1 MGSPAPSDRVD
12 RSCCLSRS
20 LSTTLCNSKSDN
32 WCKVIQLLLEDIR
45 SRGSQQNATGEG
57 AAAAVGQ
64 GRTEEAQAEAL
75 GSAPKLL
82 LHGREMP
89 RLLQNHNGFLSRPDC
104 CRLLG
109 VLNRSLPVHWWK
121 GQAH

>member
-1 MGSPAPSDRVD
+1 MG
-12 RSCCLSRS
+12 SCCLSRS
-20 LSTTLCNSKSDN
+20 LSKHCAATLCNSKSDN
-32 WCKVIQLLLEDIR
+32 WWKVIQLLLEDIR
-45 SRGSQQNATGEG
+45 SRGSQQNAAGEG

-64 GRTEEAQAEAL
+64 GRTEEAQAEAV
-75 GSAPKLL
+75 GPAPKLL

-104 CRLLG
+104 RRLLG
-109 VLNRSLPVHWWK
+109 MLNRSLPVHWWK